1 LTSKETY
8 FFSEH
13 IRSFLSEKW
22 AVAIQFPEDK
32 NLTNQINARIELNR
46 FVKTLAILDENNQN
60 DYIPKQIDDLIK
72 VINLVEMI
80 QNCKNSTIHYN
91 NKIYLDYLFASVVY
105 SSIDNYESRQSKD
118 IENNIIN
125 SIHIKE
131 RNRMFRKIIS
141 FGLA

>member
-1 LTSKETY
+1 MSSKETY

-13 IRSFLSEKW
+13 IRNFLSEKW

-46 FVKTLAILDENNQN
+46 FAKTFDTLDENN
-60 DYIPKQIDDLIK
+60 QIDDLIK

-80 QNCKNSTIHYN
+80 QNCKNPTIHYIY
-91 NKIYLDYLFASVVY
+91 KIYLDYLFSSVVY
-105 SSIDNYESRQSKD
+105 STKDNYESRYSKE
-118 IENNIIN
+118 IENKIIN
-125 SIHIKE
+125 SINIKE